1 MLKQKTPRWLNMIML
16 LLAVANFNPVIAF
29 RSANIE
35 VYSTEPATVFVRENN
50 GNFVEKG
57 KTPCS
62 FIVNPGSITVKI
74 ATDKGT
80 AKQKRFFA
88 SGGISYKLEFAHGK
102 GTKLTSSNWLIS
114 YAVIEV
120 FSEKNEPVLFKYE
133 SWPLFRLMGV
143 APCWFS
149 VNEGTVVVKIGC
161 TIHILDIRAGNTYKI
176 FN

>member
-80 AKQKRFFA
+80 AKK
-88 SGGISYKLEFAHGK
+88 K
-102 GTKLTSSNWLIS
+102 GFLQAGVS
-114 YAVIEV
+114 VINLNLPMVKEQ
-120 FSEKNEPVLFKYE
+120 NLHPV
-133 SWPLFRLMGV
+133 
-143 APCWFS
+143 
-149 VNEGTVVVKIGC
+149 I
-161 TIHILDIRAGNTYKI
+161 
-176 FN
+176 